1 MGVRR
6 KRPAGGWGGVRTGAG
21 RPREFHDKVQK
32 IVLLERE
39 DAEALEDLA
48 YEAGLTFSKY
58 LRRLIQRHLRAKG
71 RLPRDSG

>member
-1 MGVRR
+1 MGARR
-6 KRPAGGWGGVRTGAG
+6 KRPAGWGGVRQGAG

-48 YEAGLTFSKY
+48 YEAGVTFSKY
-58 LRRLIQRHLRAKG
+58 LRGLIRRHRRAKG